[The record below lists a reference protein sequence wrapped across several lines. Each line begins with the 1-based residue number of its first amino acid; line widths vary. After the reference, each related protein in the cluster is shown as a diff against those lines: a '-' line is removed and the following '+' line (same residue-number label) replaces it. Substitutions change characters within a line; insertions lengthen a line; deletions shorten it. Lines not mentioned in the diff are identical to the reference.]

1 MNKFYL
7 YIYEEE
13 EIGEIIEK
21 IRKEKGKEVILV
33 IPEKTKALS
42 HPVNLEILKKE
53 ANNLNKKIYF
63 STDDKKIINLARQYG
78 FDIFLSDVEEVD
90 EKIFDIKPPKKKQEA
105 QVFRQESQP
114 KVLTQPRIN
123 INWKKIFSY
132 LLGFAVLVILVF
144 IGFQILQT
152 RAEIIIETEKTNFEI
167 DEVITL
173 SKDQV
178 LPDLENKILPAEY
191 VKVDLIKTETV
202 TTTGQIF
209 TGEMPLLKVV
219 FLNYLE
225 QEIPLAMGTRLVF
238 NNNIFKTT
246 EKIVIPPAQNDEPGQ
261 REVNAILT
269 SIKDENLKIKEGTS
283 LKIAA
288 WEENKT
294 RTKDGR
300 LFTDVVKAK
309 TAENYDS
316 SSVAKIGSVDSEDIT
331 NVKLKLEDSLKKA
344 VASNLAIKNSQ
355 SFYVYEPSLVKI
367 DILNIS
373 HKVGDK
379 TDKIS
384 ATGKAFYETMKTS
397 KEDFNDFIK
406 NLINK
411 EILSQEKQLIISQL
425 NIDKVELLDF
435 DSNKKIMTVGVK
447 GQAILLPDTNPE
459 KIKEALRGKTIDS
472 VKEYFKMPGI
482 DKVTIK
488 IFPQWKETLPSDPQ
502 RIKITIK

>member
-7 YIYEEE
+7 YLDKEE

-21 IRKEKGKEVILV
+21 IRREKEREIILV

-42 HPVNLEILKKE
+42 HSVNLEILRKE
-53 ANNLNKKIYF
+53 VDRLNKKIYF
-63 STDDKKIINLARQYG
+63 STDDEKIKALARKVG
-78 FDIFLSDVEEVD
+78 FDIFLDEVE

-105 QVFRQESQP
+105 QVFKQEPQP
-114 KVLTQPRIN
+114 EFFTQSKIN
-123 INWKKIFSY
+123 INWKRIFAYFLS
-132 LLGFAVLVILVF
+132 FVILVILVF
-144 IGFQILQT
+144 IGTQILQT
-152 RAEIIIETEKTNFEI
+152 RAEITIETEKTNFEI
-167 DEVITL
+167 NEVITL
-173 SKDQV
+173 SKDQL

-191 VKVDLIKTETV
+191 IKVDLTQTETV

-209 TGEMPLLKVV
+209 TSEKPLLKVI

-225 QEIPLAMGTRLVF
+225 REVPLVMGTRLGF
-238 NNNIFKTT
+238 NDNIFRTT
-246 EKIVIPPAQNDEPGQ
+246 EKIIIPPAKGNEPG
-261 REVNAILT
+261 EKETTAILST
-269 SIKDENLKIKEGTS
+269 LKDENLKINQGTE
-283 LKIAA
+283 LKILA
-288 WEENKT
+288 WEEKKT
-294 RTKDGR
+294 KTEDGR
-300 LFTDVVKAK
+300 LFIDVIKAK

-316 SSVAKIGSVDSEDIT
+316 SSVVKIGSVDPQDIT

-344 VASNLAIKNSQ
+344 VAGDLALRNPQ
-355 SFYVYEPSLVKI
+355 SFYVYEPALVKI

-397 KEDFNDFIK
+397 QKDFNDFIK

-411 EILSQEKQLIISQL
+411 EILAQEKKLIISQL
-425 NIDKVELLDF
+425 NLDKIELLDF
-435 DSNKKIMTVGVK
+435 DSRKKVMTIGVK
-447 GQAILLPDTNPE
+447 GQAILVPDANPE
-459 KIKEALRGKTIDS
+459 KIKESLRGKTIDS
-472 VKEYFKMPGI
+472 AKEYFKMPGI

-502 RIKITIK
+502 RIKINIK